1 MKKAYVK
8 PVLYFENFELNANIA
23 ASCAN
28 PIHVMARDVCGLVI
42 YGIGTA
48 FLDTISGCKDYQAN
62 DGDFN
67 TCYHNPTDTT
77 NLFNSL

>member
-23 ASCAN
+23 ASCAT
-28 PIHVMARDVCGLVI
+28 PIHNSARDACGLEI
-42 YGIGTA
+42 DGIGVA
-48 FLDTISGCKDYQAN
+48 FLDGISGCKYKGK
-62 DGDFN
+62 DGNFGV
-67 TCYHNPTDTT
+67 CYHNPTDTT